1 MITLFFHLNLQR
13 GGKRQKYSA
22 PAHAI
27 AVLAPDEFWYRQQA
41 QYTA

>member
-1 MITLFFHLNLQR
+1 MIALFSTLIYK